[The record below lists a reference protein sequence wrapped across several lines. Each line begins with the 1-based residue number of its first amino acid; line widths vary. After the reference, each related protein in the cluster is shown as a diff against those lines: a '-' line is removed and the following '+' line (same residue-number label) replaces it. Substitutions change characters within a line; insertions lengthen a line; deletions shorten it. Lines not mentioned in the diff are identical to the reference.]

1 MICDRRSATKP
12 AKALTRAAGFTLVEL
27 LVVIGIIALLISI
40 LMPALSKAREQANAV
55 KCMSNQRNLG
65 NALVMF
71 TQDHQG
77 YLPKAWFNDGPIGSA
92 LNGGR
97 MAWEYRFPKY
107 GWDYL
112 LLGYVGKNRELF
124 RCPSD
129 EPGRFR
135 GDPLDA
141 SPDSDHI
148 PASYRM
154 NISNQH
160 VFGGGPDN
168 AIDRPLFATKISR
181 LKHSSKAIVLFDGAN
196 NAALWHHAATWEVS
210 LDGTV
215 TKTYKFNVGWNKH
228 RRRANYTFAD
238 GHAESLLWEDT
249 WQFVETDEGMWHQFP
264 MK

>member
-1 MICDRRSATKP
+1 LA
-12 AKALTRAAGFTLVEL
+12 RARAFTLVEL

-71 TQDHQG
+71 TQDHKG
-77 YLPKAWFNDGPIGSA
+77 FLPKAWFNDGPVGSA

-97 MAWEYRFPKY
+97 MTWEYRFPKY

-129 EPGRFR
+129 DPGRFR
-135 GDPLDA
+135 GDPADA
-141 SPDSDHI
+141 SPDSDYI

-160 VFGGGPDN
+160 VFAGRPDN
-168 AIDRPLFATKISR
+168 AIDRPLYAVRISR
-181 LKHSSKAIVLFDGAN
+181 LKQSSKAIVFFDGAN

-210 LDGTV
+210 IDGKV
-215 TKTYKFNVGWNKH
+215 ARTYKLNVGWDKH
-228 RRRANYTFAD
+228 RGRSNYTFAD

-249 WQFVETDEGMWHQFP
+249 WGFVETDEGMWHQSP
-264 MK
+264 IK

>member
-1 MICDRRSATKP
+1 MQKTRRPNNPRRPGSGA
-12 AKALTRAAGFTLVEL
+12 FTLVEL

-65 NALVMF
+65 NALVLF
-71 TQDHQG
+71 TQEHQG
-77 YLPKAWFNDGPIGSA
+77 FLPKAWFNDGPIGS
-92 LNGGR
+92 GISGK
-97 MAWEYRFPKY
+97 MTWEYRFPRY

-129 EPGRFR
+129 DPGRFR
-135 GDPLDA
+135 GDPTNAA
-141 SPDSDHI
+141 SPESDYI

-160 VFGGGPDN
+160 VFGGRPDN
-168 AIDRPLFATKISR
+168 PVDRPLFATKLSR

-210 LDGTV
+210 PDGLV
-215 TKTYKFNVGWNKH
+215 TKIYKVNVGWKKH
-228 RRRANYTFAD
+228 RGRANYTFAD

-249 WQFVETDEGMWHQFP
+249 WQFVETDEGMWHQFS
-264 MK
+264 K

>member
-1 MICDRRSATKP
+1 LVCDRRSTSSP
-12 AKALTRAAGFTLVEL
+12 AESRPFPRAFTLVEL

-71 TQDHQG
+71 TQDHKG
-77 YLPKAWFNDGPIGSA
+77 FLPKAWFNDGPVGSA
-92 LNGGR
+92 ISGK
-97 MAWEYRFPKY
+97 MTWEFRFPKY

-112 LLGYVGKNRELF
+112 LLGYVGKNRDLF

-129 EPGRFR
+129 DPGRFR
-135 GDPLDA
+135 GDPSDA
-141 SPDSDHI
+141 TPETDYI

-160 VFGGGPDN
+160 VSDGRPDN
-168 AIDRPLFATKISR
+168 PIDRPLYSTRISR
-181 LKHSSKAIVLFDGAN
+181 LKQSSKAIVFFDGAN
-196 NAALWHHAATWEVS
+196 NAALWHHAATWEIS
-210 LDGTV
+210 PDGLV
-215 TKTYKFNVGWNKH
+215 TKAYRLNVGWKKH
-228 RRRANYTFAD
+228 RGRANYTFAD

-264 MK
+264 NK